1 MSAIQ
6 KREAEEKRIIEE
18 REAAAAKAA
27 KRAQEIATL
36 PLTIDTITSNVEQ
49 VEKFIAEYY
58 ARTVNS
64 SNVADRLEKAT
75 HAATE
80 ASNLLQQVKAGSSSE
95 DDLATRKLED
105 QAIAVELHLA
115 DLTTR
120 INNIPQEIATAK
132 AAEEKAAQLKQ
143 VAEQEAANKAA
154 DAKETGTRHLA
165 IRTLNGVIT
174 ILNDG
179 EAPVTFTDIQIN
191 DRPECATNVLEPN
204 HTVWFNGSGGDQEKM
219 HPITLKVGESHRW
232 MSSCEVI
239 FADITTYQGTSR
251 YKFTH

>member
-1 MSAIQ
+1 M
-6 KREAEEKRIIEE
+6 
-18 REAAAAKAA
+18 
-27 KRAQEIATL
+27 
-36 PLTIDTITSNVEQ
+36 
-49 VEKFIAEYY
+49 
-58 ARTVNS
+58 
-64 SNVADRLEKAT
+64 
-75 HAATE
+75 
-80 ASNLLQQVKAGSSSE
+80 
-95 DDLATRKLED
+95 
-105 QAIAVELHLA
+105 
-115 DLTTR
+115 TR
-120 INNIPQEIATAK
+120 INKIPQEIATAK

-165 IRTLNGVIT
+165 LRTLNGVIT

-204 HTVWFNGSGGDQEKM
+204 HTVWFNGSGGDGEKM

-251 YKFTH
+251 YKLTQ